1 MCRRRNGPTERCS
14 TKLRSPER
22 GSPAHLRLNL
32 RLQTEDARWPL
43 TFEPFVRGTPESAAR
58 ETGGG
63 HPLFFSKLF
72 HPGPASSPG
81 LALAAFPPG
90 GFAPPTHPR
99 PPPPQ
104 RTPSHH

>member
-63 HPLFFSKLF
+63 DRLFSNRLF
-72 HPGPASSPG
+72 PPAPASARAFR
-81 LALAAFPPG
+81 LASFPAG
-90 GFAPPTHPR
+90 GVPPPLKPR
-99 PPPPQ
+99 PPPPPGT
-104 RTPSHH
+104 RP